1 MNSLH
6 ITALL
11 TIPVRRQSSK
21 KKQKSEINE
30 KNNTASF
37 DSNR

>member
-11 TIPVRRQSSK
+11 TIYTTTIIK

-30 KNNTASF
+30 KNNTTSF